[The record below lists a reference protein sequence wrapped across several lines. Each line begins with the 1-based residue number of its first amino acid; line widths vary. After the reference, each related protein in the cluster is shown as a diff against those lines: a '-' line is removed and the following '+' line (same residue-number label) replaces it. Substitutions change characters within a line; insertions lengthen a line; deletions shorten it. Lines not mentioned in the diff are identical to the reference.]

1 LNHRVGTTPS
11 RRAKQANAVIKLRQI
26 EVLHAILSTGSVTA
40 AANVLN
46 VSQPAVSKQLQQAE
60 QQLGFQLFVRDR
72 NHVRATEE
80 ALALYR
86 EIEQVLPNIEAIQR
100 LATNLKK
107 GTGKTLRVLSVPS
120 LGQTLLPTAFAALRD
135 THTSLDIE
143 LRTQHTQEL
152 TKALILHEADLGFD
166 FGGVDHPAIKREAL
180 LATEY
185 VCITPSGWFASGEVL
200 AASDLSRRARIRMP
214 SADPLT
220 RRLTEHDARV
230 WEEIPSRL
238 SVQNFHAALE
248 MVGKGHGFA
257 LVDPFTALMSGNKG
271 VSTHRLHSPLE
282 MQLYCL
288 TLRNR
293 PISALDHALAESVA
307 KAGKAVLAV
316 RGRARKPVGMSG
328 PNCGLGGS

>member
-1 LNHRVGTTPS
+1 M
-11 RRAKQANAVIKLRQI
+11 IKLRQI

-60 QQLGFQLFVRDR
+60 QQLGFRLFVRDR
-72 NHVRATEE
+72 NHIRATEE

-100 LATNLKK
+100 LAGNLKR
-107 GTGKTLRVLSVPS
+107 GAGKTLRVISVPS
-120 LGQTLLPTAFAALRD
+120 LGQTLLPAAFAALRA

-152 TKALILHEADLGFD
+152 TRSLILREADLGFD
-166 FGGVDHPAIKREAL
+166 FGGFDHPAIKRRAL
-180 LATEY
+180 LDTEY
-185 VCITPSGWFASGEVL
+185 VCITPSSWFASGKILTVG
-200 AASDLSRRARIRMP
+200 DLSTRSRIRMP
-214 SADPLT
+214 AADPLS
-220 RRLTEHDARV
+220 RRLTEHDAHA
-230 WEEIPSRL
+230 WEEIPSWL

-257 LVDPFTALMSGNKG
+257 LVDPFTALMSGNRN
-271 VSTHRLHSPLE
+271 VSTHRLQPTLG

-293 PISALDHALAESVA
+293 PISAIDHALATNVEN
-307 KAGKAVLAV
+307 AGKSVLAV
-316 RGRARKPVGMSG
+316 GGRTRKQVDPSG
-328 PNCGLGGS
+328 PERGAEDL

>member
-1 LNHRVGTTPS
+1 
-11 RRAKQANAVIKLRQI
+11 VIKLRQI

-46 VSQPAVSKQLQQAE
+46 VSQPAVSKQLQQTE

-72 NHVRATEE
+72 NHIRATEE

-86 EIEQVLPNIEAIQR
+86 EIEQALPNIEAIQR
-100 LATNLKK
+100 LAGNLKK
-107 GTGKTLRVLSVPS
+107 GTGKTLRVISVPS
-120 LGQTLLPTAFAALRD
+120 LGQTLLPTAFVALRD
-135 THTSLDIE
+135 SHTSLDIE

-152 TKALILHEADLGFD
+152 TKALILREADLGFD
-166 FGGVDHPAIKREAL
+166 FGGFDHPAIKRKAL

-185 VCITPSGWFASGEVL
+185 VCITPAGWFSSGKVL
-200 AASDLSRRARIRMP
+200 TVEDLSKRARIRMP
-214 SADPLT
+214 SADPLS
-220 RRLTEHDARV
+220 RRLAEHDAHA
-230 WEEIPSRL
+230 WENVPSWL

-257 LVDPFTALMSGNKG
+257 LVDPFTALMSSNAG
-271 VSTHRLHSPLE
+271 VSTHRLHPPLA

-293 PISALDHALAESVA
+293 PISALDHALAANVE
-307 KAGKAVLAV
+307 KAGKAVLAT
-316 RGRARKPVGMSG
+316 RGGPRTSVNWSG
-328 PNCGLGGS
+328 PGGGN